1 MSPRDPLVSRR
12 TALKTAFDTV
22 LAAGAGAALLGRAEP
37 AAAAS
42 HPGLLHTQ
50 ADFDRMRSMVNAGAQ
65 PWKAGWDRLVAN
77 SHSQSTW
84 TPNPQATIIRGGDG
98 QNYGILYNDIHAAY
112 QNALR
117 WKVSGGA
124 AHGDKARDLLNAWS
138 GTLTTVTGNADRF
151 LAAGIYGYQFA
162 NVGEIMRG
170 YGGFDLARFQRM
182 MLNVFLPLNES
193 FLTSHNDACIT
204 NYWANWDLCTMNSIL
219 AIGVL
224 CDRQDLIDRAVTYFK
239 TGAGNGSIMHAIP
252 FVHSGGLAQ
261 WQESGRDQ
269 GHTMMGVGQMGA
281 FCEMA
286 WNQGIDLY
294 GYDGNR
300 FAKACEYIAKYNL
313 GEDVPF
319 TAYTWGTGQNCA
331 QQTQT
336 VISSA
341 SRGEVRPV
349 WETVYNHYANRRG
362 LAMPYSAAF
371 VAQVRPEGGGGDYGP
386 NSGGFDQLGFGTLT
400 HARTP
405 GTATL
410 PTGTT
415 RSLRSVNY
423 PARYI
428 RHQNNL
434 GYLHEVS
441 ASSDAQTRQDA
452 TFTIVAGLAAPNG
465 YSLRAANGQYLRHSG
480 WRVRLAADD
489 GTALFKADATFYAVP
504 GTASGSARLE
514 SSNYPGRFLRHRDYE
529 LWVDAYD
536 GTAGFRDD
544 SSFTAVTAWA

>member
-1 MSPRDPLVSRR
+1 GLVAVATASAVAVPAVLVS
-12 TALKTAFDTV
+12 
-22 LAAGAGAALLGRAEP
+22 
-37 AAAAS
+37 
-42 HPGLLHTQ
+42 GLLHTQ

-84 TPNPQATIIRGGDG
+84 TPNPQATIVRGGDG

-117 WKVSGGA
+117 WKVSGST
-124 AHGDKARDLLNAWS
+124 AHGDKARDILNAWS

-162 NVGEIMRG
+162 NVAEIMRG

-182 MLNVFLPLNES
+182 MLNVFHPLNES
-193 FLTSHNDACIT
+193 FLTNHNDACIT
-204 NYWANWDLCTMNSIL
+204 NYWANWDLCSMNSIL

-239 TGAGNGSIMHAIP
+239 TGAGNGSIAHAIP
-252 FVHSGGLAQ
+252 FLHSGGLAQ

-331 QQTQT
+331 QQTHT
-336 VISSA
+336 AISSA

-349 WETVYNHYANRRG
+349 WETVYHHYAVRRG

-371 VAQVRPEGGGGDYGP
+371 VAKVRPEGGGGDYGP

-400 HARTP
+400 HARVP
-405 GTATL
+405 GAATL
-410 PTGTT
+410 PAGTT

-423 PARYI
+423 PARYA
-428 RHQNNL
+428 RHQNDL

-452 TFTIVAGLAAPNG
+452 TFTIVTGLAAPNG
-465 YSLRAANGQYLRHSG
+465 YSLRAADGRYLRHSG
-480 WRVRLAADD
+480 WRARLGADD
-489 GTALFKADATFYAVP
+489 GTAVFRADATFYAVP
-504 GTASGSARLE
+504 GAASGSVRLE
-514 SSNYPGRFLRHRDYE
+514 SSNYPGRFLRHRGFE

-536 GTAGFRDD
+536 GTTGFRDD